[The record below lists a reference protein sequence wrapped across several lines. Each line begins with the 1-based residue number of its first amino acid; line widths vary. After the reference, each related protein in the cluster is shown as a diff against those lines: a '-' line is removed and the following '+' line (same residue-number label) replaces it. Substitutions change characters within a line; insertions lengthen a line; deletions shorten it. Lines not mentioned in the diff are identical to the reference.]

1 MQLTLVT
8 GPLVPHVDLFPWLN
22 TKVKVHIS
30 VWTIRENPK
39 IHSSYLSDSGD
50 TFLPLIWGLF
60 YSDCSENIYEITNCS
75 LLNQS
80 MIYHEQLV
88 NHSCSSVLLN
98 CTSHPEMEH
107 RLAATCISTLRG
119 IVGDFAFSNATFLS
133 SRNLTSPSE
142 EYF

>member
-1 MQLTLVT
+1 MYVFDRLLLCYIYNAFNEFQIYILR
-8 GPLVPHVDLFPWLN
+8 GKN
-22 TKVKVHIS
+22 CS
-30 VWTIRENPK
+30 IRDYRN
-39 IHSSYLSDSGD
+39 
-50 TFLPLIWGLF
+50 IWGFF

-119 IVGDFAFSNATFLS
+119 IVGDLAFSNATFLS